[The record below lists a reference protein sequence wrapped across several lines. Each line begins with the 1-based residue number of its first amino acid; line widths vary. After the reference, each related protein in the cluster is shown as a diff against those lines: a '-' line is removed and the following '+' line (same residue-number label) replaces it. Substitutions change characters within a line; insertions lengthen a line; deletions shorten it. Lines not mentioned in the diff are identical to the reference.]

1 MIISQS
7 RSKVKSKV
15 LRIVDRLKSDLSKPL
30 LKFVSEMVLGMLVTG
45 SCNINLI
52 AAHLKE
58 QIEVKATIK
67 RLHRML
73 LKGYVLLKLAN
84 VLSLEEALKKIDK
97 DTILALDGGD
107 ITHQYG
113 EKFEKSDYVKIGSI
127 GG

>member
-7 RSKVKSKV
+7 RSKVKCKV

-30 LKFVSEMVLGMLVTG
+30 LKFVSEMVLGMLMTG

-58 QIEVKATIK
+58 QIAVKDTIK

-73 LKGYVLLKLAN
+73 LKGKVLLKLAN
-84 VLSLEEALKKIDK
+84 VLSLEESLKKIDK
-97 DTILALDGGD
+97 DTI
-107 ITHQYG
+107 
-113 EKFEKSDYVKIGSI
+113 FV
-127 GG
+127 